1 LITFPTSPLALQ
13 KKEKRKK
20 KERNLRINGDSLNKF
35 FFASS
40 ELQDGRILSLVRGD
54 LHFLKIQIE
63 AVKQFVRTLSC
74 TAQNEHTAYSSPASG
89 PEVLALRLG
98 SLQCNITFSE
108 GI

>member
-40 ELQDGRILSLVRGD
+40 ELQDGRILSLV
-54 LHFLKIQIE
+54 
-63 AVKQFVRTLSC
+63 SC
-74 TAQNEHTAYSSPASG
+74 
-89 PEVLALRLG
+89 
-98 SLQCNITFSE
+98 
-108 GI
+108 